1 MASHCT
7 QIAAAA
13 ARNSELVDNSTPG
26 AGDRTRT
33 CTSVRTQEPK
43 SCVSTSST
51 TPARHLEYATAAHHR
66 SHGAGTHYAASN
78 FRSRRNLAT
87 CPVAFTLYCASV
99 IFPDSSTTNVERMT
113 PSTILP
119 YIFLGPNAPHARKTS
134 RSGSDSKVI
143 VRLSRSRNLASF
155 SGLSGETPSTV

>member
-26 AGDRTRT
+26 GGDRTRT

-87 CPVAFTLYCASV
+87 CPVAFTLRSEEHTSELQSRGHLVCRLLLEK
-99 IFPDSSTTNVERMT
+99 TN
-113 PSTILP
+113 
-119 YIFLGPNAPHARKTS
+119 
-134 RSGSDSKVI
+134 
-143 VRLSRSRNLASF
+143 
-155 SGLSGETPSTV
+155 